1 MKQSSKEFERE
12 VKNAGLGILVGRLF
26 FLSWGVDKLKEIK
39 ENNTLV
45 SELGYKFPSL
55 NSIVRLLIQKSPFGH
70 VSNFCQKQ
78 VSDLGIWCPF

>member
-1 MKQSSKEFERE
+1 MSGSGVDLVSEINRQKNMKQSSKEFERE

-45 SELGYKFPSL
+45 SELGY
-55 NSIVRLLIQKSPFGH
+55 
-70 VSNFCQKQ
+70 
-78 VSDLGIWCPF
+78 